1 MSTEFPRTKPQCR
14 WIALVILGSCT
25 LLAMQGAAAYSV
37 FPIDATHSLK
47 WGDNSNGTPG
57 GAITWGFIPAG
68 TSGSAYCDT
77 ACPGTSLDSL
87 NIENGPGLGYTSVT
101 LASLQGT
108 IGAVMAE
115 WAAVADI
122 SFVGPQADSGL
133 PINDA
138 GAATPDIRIGV
149 FAFGAG
155 GGAVG
160 YAAPPNGG
168 TGAGDIL
175 FDASSFYAFQPGSDG
190 DLFPAASTAPND
202 FESLLLHELGHAL
215 GLAHPTGADAVCQV
229 MDVSA
234 PCLGRINRVLDTD
247 DIAGAQFLYGP
258 AVVPVPAAAWLLGSA
273 LGLLGL
279 GRRRHVR
286 RSTDRQPP

>member
-1 MSTEFPRTKPQCR
+1 MSIQFLSPIRQHGR
-14 WIALVILGSCT
+14 IAAAVLGS
-25 LLAMQGAAAYSV
+25 LALFHLQGAGAYSV
-37 FPIDATHSLK
+37 FPIDPTHSLK
-47 WGDNSNGTPG
+47 WGDNTNGTPG
-57 GAITWGFIPAG
+57 GTITWGFIPAG

-87 NIENGPGLGYTSVT
+87 NIENSPGTGYSSVT
-101 LASLQGT
+101 LTSLQST
-108 IGAVMAE
+108 IEATMAK
-115 WAAVADI
+115 WAAVANL

-138 GAATPDIRIGV
+138 GAASPDIRIGV

-175 FDASSFYAFQPGSDG
+175 FDANSFYAFQPGNEG

-202 FESLLLHELGHAL
+202 FESLLLHELGHAI
-215 GLAHPTGADAVCQV
+215 GLAHPGGADAVCQV

-234 PCLGRINRVLDTD
+234 SCLGRINRELDPD

-258 AVVPVPAAAWLLGSA
+258 AVVPAPAAVWLLGSA

-279 GRRRHVR
+279 LRRRLAG
-286 RSTDRQPP
+286 